1 MDRDRE
7 NESQAPCRLLP
18 VLIDLSEKHVCV
30 IGDAPE
36 AARYARYLSGCTRYL
51 SVLCEEGSEELKTLA
66 EEGCLSLLEQPYSRE
81 VLYGMDVVF
90 NVSGSEA
97 LIRDVS
103 AICRTMGITLYTAS
117 RPDKSDFMLDTDLL
131 TDCPIRQASVRRASV

>member
-1 MDRDRE
+1 MEMDIKKGF
-7 NESQAPCRLLP
+7 QAPCRLLP

-30 IGDAPE
+30 IGAAPE
-36 AARYARYLSGCTRYL
+36 AERYAMLLAACTKHL
-51 SVLCEEGSEELKTLA
+51 SVLCEKGSEALQA
-66 EEGCLSLLEQPYSRE
+66 MADEGRISLLKQLYSRE
-81 VLYGMDVVF
+81 ALYGMDVVF

>member
-1 MDRDRE
+1 MDMDIK

-36 AARYARYLSGCTRYL
+36 AERYASLLAACTKHL
-51 SVLCEEGSEELKTLA
+51 SVLCEKGSEALQA
-66 EEGCLSLLEQPYSRE
+66 MADEGRISLLKQLYNRE

-117 RPDKSDFMLDTDLL
+117 RPDKSDFMLNMDRFTD
-131 TDCPIRQASVRRASV
+131 

>member
-36 AARYARYLSGCTRYL
+36 AERYARLLAACTKHL
-51 SVLCEEGSEELKTLA
+51 SVLCEKGSEALQA
-66 EEGCLSLLEQPYSRE
+66 MADEGRISLLKQLYSRE
-81 VLYGMDVVF
+81 ALYGMDVVF
-90 NVSGSEA
+90 NISGSEA

-103 AICRTMGITLYTAS
+103 AICRTMGITLYTAG
-117 RPDKSDFMLDTDLL
+117 RPDKSDFMLDTDLFS
-131 TDCPIRQASVRRASV
+131 D

>member
-1 MDRDRE
+1 MQCFARRGAFDRRMDRDRE

-30 IGDAPE
+30 IGAAPE
-36 AARYARYLSGCTRYL
+36 AERYARLLAACTKHL
-51 SVLCEEGSEELKTLA
+51 SVLCEKGSEALQA
-66 EEGCLSLLEQPYSRE
+66 MADEGRISLLEQPYSRE

-103 AICRTMGITLYTAS
+103 AICRTMGITLYTAG
-117 RPDKSDFMLDTDLL
+117 RPDKSDFMLDTDLFS
-131 TDCPIRQASVRRASV
+131 D

>member
-1 MDRDRE
+1 MDMDIK

-36 AARYARYLSGCTRYL
+36 AERYARLLAACTKHL
-51 SVLCEEGSEELKTLA
+51 SVLCEEGSEKLQA
-66 EEGCLSLLEQPYSRE
+66 MADEGRLSLLKQPYRRE
-81 VLYGMDVVF
+81 ALYGMDVVF
-90 NVSGSEA
+90 CVSGSEA

-103 AICRTMGITLYTAS
+103 AICRTMSITLYTAG
-117 RPDKSDFMLDTDLL
+117 RPDKSDFMLDTDLFS
-131 TDCPIRQASVRRASV
+131 D

>member
-1 MDRDRE
+1 MFYKTRGIDRRMDRDKKS
-7 NESQAPCRLLP
+7 ESKTPWRLLP
-18 VLIDLSEKHVCV
+18 VLINLSEKHVCV

-36 AARYARYLSGCTRYL
+36 AERYARLLAACTKHL
-51 SVLCEEGSEELKTLA
+51 SVLCEKGSEALQA
-66 EEGCLSLLEQPYSRE
+66 MADEGRISLLKQLYSRE

-90 NVSGSEA
+90 CVSGSEV

-117 RPDKSDFMLDTDLL
+117 RPDKSDFMLDMDRFTD
-131 TDCPIRQASVRRASV
+131 

>member
-36 AARYARYLSGCTRYL
+36 AERYARLLAACTKHL
-51 SVLCEEGSEELKTLA
+51 SVLCEEGSEKLQA
-66 EEGCLSLLEQPYSRE
+66 MADEGRLSLLKQPYRRE
-81 VLYGMDVVF
+81 ALYGMDVVF
-90 NVSGSEA
+90 CVSGSEA

-103 AICRTMGITLYTAS
+103 AICRTMSITLYTAG
-117 RPDKSDFMLDTDLL
+117 RPDKSDFMLDTDLFS
-131 TDCPIRQASVRRASV
+131 D

>member
-1 MDRDRE
+1 MDRDKE

-36 AARYARYLSGCTRYL
+36 AARYARYLSECTRYL

-81 VLYGMDVVF
+81 VLFGMDVVF

-103 AICRTMGITLYTAS
+103 AICRTMGITLYTAG
-117 RPDKSDFMLDTDLL
+117 RPDKSDFMLDTDLFS
-131 TDCPIRQASVRRASV
+131 D

>member
-1 MDRDRE
+1 MDRDKE

-36 AARYARYLSGCTRYL
+36 AERYARLLAACTKHL
-51 SVLCEEGSEELKTLA
+51 SVLCEKGSEALQA
-66 EEGCLSLLEQPYSRE
+66 MADEGRISLLKQLYSRE
-81 VLYGMDVVF
+81 ALYGMDVVF

-103 AICRTMGITLYTAS
+103 AICRTMGITLYTAG
-117 RPDKSDFMLDTDLL
+117 RPDKSDFMLDTDLFS
-131 TDCPIRQASVRRASV
+131 D